1 MSLLILMGQPP
12 RNPESFGMGDFNF
25 ASSVVKMQ
33 RSVRI
38 SRLARV
44 LAEQAK
50 CEANEQPHL
59 ICP

>member
-25 ASSVVKMQ
+25 ALSVVKMQ
-33 RSVRI
+33 RSARI
-38 SRLARV
+38 SRLARI

-50 CEANEQPHL
+50 
-59 ICP
+59 